1 MDAQEVKTILGM
13 PDLGAALHATVERLY
28 PLCRSITGDGVRQT
42 LAILGEKLPLEIHEV
57 PTGTAVLDWTVPRE
71 WNIRDAYV
79 KDASGRR
86 VIDFGRSNLH
96 IVGYSVPVPRQTMSL
111 EQLQARLHSMPDKPD
126 WVPYRNSFYKDDW
139 GFCLSQ
145 NERDRL
151 QPGDYEVCID
161 STLADGSL
169 TYGELLLPGAEKD
182 EVLVCCHVCH
192 PSLCND
198 NLSGD
203 VVAAFLARILSAR
216 PRRYS
221 YRFLFLPVTIGAITW
236 LSRNEDT
243 AKRIRHGLVL
253 TLLGDAGNFTYKKS
267 RRGDTEIDRTVA
279 QVLRHRA
286 PKHEIQEFFPY
297 GYDERQFCSPG
308 YDMPVGCLM
317 RTPHGC
323 FPEYHTSGDNLS
335 FVKPG
340 QLEDALLTCLE
351 IVEALEGN
359 ARYVNQNPK
368 GEPQLGRRGIFR
380 SLAERKDGGL
390 EMALLW
396 VLNLSDGQHSLLD
409 ICERAAMPFSKIR
422 AAADVLFHHELLLPA
437 QPPA

>member
-1 MDAQEVKTILGM
+1 VDAQELKTILGV
-13 PDLGAALHATVERLY
+13 PDLGAALHAAVERLY

-42 LAILGEKLPLEIHEV
+42 LALLGEKIPLEIHEV

-86 VIDFGRSNLH
+86 VIDFARSNLH
-96 IVGYSVPVPRQTMSL
+96 VVGYSVPVPRQTMSL
-111 EQLQARLHSMPDKPD
+111 EQLQTRLHSMPEKPD
-126 WVPYRNSFYKDDW
+126 WIPYRNSFYKDDW
-139 GFCLSQ
+139 GFCLPQ

-169 TYGELLLPGAEKD
+169 TYGELLLPGSEKD
-182 EVLVCCHVCH
+182 EVLICCHVCH

-203 VVAAFLARILSAR
+203 VVAAFLARILSSR
-216 PRRYS
+216 SRRYS

-243 AKRIRHGLVL
+243 VKRIRHGLVL

-351 IVEALEGN
+351 IVETLEGN

-422 AAADVLFHHELLLPA
+422 AAADVLCHHELLLPA
-437 QPPA
+437 